1 MSQLDRSTIKRM
13 ILREMDE
20 MGIDTAQQGRVF
32 DNNGAEAESGMI
44 RADLFSIGKQAYE
57 LHDVIGTYDDLPEW
71 VQSKIVEINTK
82 MQDVHNYLMYEYR
95 RFNTP
100 ESQPMDPNM
109 ISERKGKSAKAKSSF
124 EKDRHTTSALIKA
137 IETGESYDKLLKLA
151 NWSDNP
157 EAVISAAMIVIK
169 GNTLKKKNNGK
180 K

>member
-1 MSQLDRSTIKRM
+1 MSPLDRSAIKRM
-13 ILREMDE
+13 ILRELDE

-82 MQDVHNYLMYEYR
+82 MQDVHDYLMYEYR
-95 RFNTP
+95 RFNAP
-100 ESQPMDPNM
+100 ESRPMDPNM
-109 ISERKGKSAKAKSSF
+109 ISERKGKSVKVKSSF
-124 EKDRHTTSALIKA
+124 EKDRHATSALIKA
-137 IETGESYDKLLKLA
+137 IEKGESYDKLLKLTS
-151 NWSDNP
+151 WSDNP